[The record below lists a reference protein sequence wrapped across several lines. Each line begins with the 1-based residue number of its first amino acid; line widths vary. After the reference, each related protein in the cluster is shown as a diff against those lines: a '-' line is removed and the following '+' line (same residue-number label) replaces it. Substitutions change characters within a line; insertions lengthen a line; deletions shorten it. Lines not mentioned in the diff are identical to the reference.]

1 MPFPRIRALLPLALL
16 ITLSACDEKKPSSK
30 EKAAASVAA
39 VASGSPAA
47 AAPVPAP
54 KHNIFLVLEYRNEA
68 PEYVHSA
75 WFMDTEGNEYRFVAK
90 AAADDV
96 LFKILEDSQM
106 NASEVE
112 QLLGVSKPLPKR
124 VSAEALGKAL
134 AARDTIEVDP
144 VEQVAAG
151 PCNEIGQ
158 VVLYAYVLERRLGVL
173 TPRFLHGEQ
182 CQQVTSRNPSVGASA
197 LSDWLEKLGKP
208 KLLPI

>member
-1 MPFPRIRALLPLALL
+1 MPFVSRIRGSLPLALL
-16 ITLSACDEKKPSSK
+16 IALCACDEKKPSSK
-30 EKAAASVAA
+30 AKAAASVAA
-39 VASGSPAA
+39 VASAAPAA
-47 AAPVPAP
+47 APAP

-106 NASEVE
+106 TASEVE
-112 QLLGVSKPLPKR
+112 QLIAASKPMPKR
-124 VSAEALGKAL
+124 ASAESLGKAL
-134 AARDTIEVDP
+134 AARDAVEVVP
-144 VEQVAAG
+144 LEQVAAG

-182 CQQVTSRNPSVGASA
+182 CQQVTSRNPSVGASE